1 MAKHF
6 NEQPLLMDYYEIVT
20 QKESD
25 PTFRLF
31 FIDWKTF
38 TRKTGDRGKYE
49 KASFLV

>member
-1 MAKHF
+1 
-6 NEQPLLMDYYEIVT
+6 MDYHET

-38 TRKTGDRGKYE
+38 TRKIGDRGKYE
-49 KASFLV
+49 KTSSWCRPSE